1 MRGCLHFHPS
11 QCLTYPSTYISTG
24 PRWRGMSLS
33 RDAQTFLPV
42 TDYLPKLFQEDA
54 KVIPSDPRGITSPAY
69 PGVHLGLLP
78 VGRTLNTSPK
88 RQIATFIVAEVFLCP
103 GVMLS
108 GAIWTCRASE
118 GKEKYS
124 GARARLKVTQNAP
137 IKKGQINLTH
147 TGAKP

>member
-1 MRGCLHFHPS
+1 MHKPF
-11 QCLTYPSTYISTG
+11 
-24 PRWRGMSLS
+24 SLS
-33 RDAQTFLPV
+33 LTTF
-42 TDYLPKLFQEDA
+42 FQEDA

-69 PGVHLGLLP
+69 PGVCLGLLP
-78 VGRTLNTSPK
+78 GRTLNTSPK

-108 GAIWTCRASE
+108 GAIWICRAPE

-124 GARARLKVTQNAP
+124 GGKGQT
-137 IKKGQINLTH
+137 KSDSEKGQINLTH